1 VTNQNE
7 VSSVPSLYL
16 FLSYLLKKGVSEK
29 RKRGYDLSPIKA
41 KCHWGLDSPSD
52 Y

>member
-16 FLSYLLKKGVSEK
+16 FSLISSKKVSEK